1 MNTDTKTIA
10 EESISDD
17 PFEPLTSEN
26 EPGNFESLVRT
37 LTAVEDAQTATQLA
51 ATAKLCGF
59 NLDDGPLITDLP
71 DLPGE
76 MVLARTTIPLGR
88 DHIGLQVVVLF
99 EQGVPRRPIVI
110 GLLQSA
116 SLPSNQRMAPEVVVR
131 SDGQRLV
138 LTAEREIELRCGDAS
153 ITLTRAGKILIQGK
167 YILSRSSG
175 YNRIKGAAVD
185 IN

>member
-1 MNTDTKTIA
+1 MG
-10 EESISDD
+10 ED
-17 PFEPLTSEN
+17 PFEPLTKDK
-26 EPGNFESLVRT
+26 EPGNVGSLARART
-37 LTAVEDAQTATQLA
+37 AGERTQTPSQPA

-59 NLDDGPLITDLP
+59 NLDDGPLVSDLP

-76 MVLARTTIPLGR
+76 MVLARTTIPLVR
-88 DHIGLQVVVLF
+88 DHIGSQVVVLF
-99 EQGVPRRPIVI
+99 EQGVLRRPIVI
-110 GLLQSA
+110 GLLQPARPA
-116 SLPSNQRMAPEVVVR
+116 SDRCNASEITVK

-138 LTAEREIELRCGDAS
+138 LSAEREIELRCGEAS